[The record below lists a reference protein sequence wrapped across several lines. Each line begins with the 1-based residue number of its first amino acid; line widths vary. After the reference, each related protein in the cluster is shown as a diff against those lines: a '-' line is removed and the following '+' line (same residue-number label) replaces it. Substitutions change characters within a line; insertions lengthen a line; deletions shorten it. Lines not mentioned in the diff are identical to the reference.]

1 MPRARGV
8 GGTRAVPDWLRKR
21 GYLIAVAGF
30 FGIAGARLAGL
41 DRNGAAMGTVLVAVV
56 VTAVMGG
63 LVFKGNSGWCSS
75 ICALLLLQ
83 RGYGQT
89 PFVTVPNSHCT
100 SCVGC
105 AKNCYDFKPRAA
117 WQADI
122 ADPDEGWRG
131 PAQAVRRCAAGFRD
145 RLLHSPVA
153 DERRGDTAVC
163 GARAGD
169 VGQRWFVLRDRCH
182 VAPKPVDADGGV
194 RSGGAQRVL
203 LVRGTSARRCAH
215 GAHRRQR
222 GVAALGSSRSRSR
235 S

>member
-1 MPRARGV
+1 MAASNQMPRARGV

-63 LVFKGNSGWCSS
+63 LVFKGNSGCS
-75 ICALLLLQ
+75 ICPLLPLQ
-83 RGYGQT
+83 RVYGQT

-117 WQADI
+117 WQADM
-122 ADPDEGWRG
+122 ADPDKGWRG
-131 PAQAVRRCAAGFRD
+131 PRKLF
-145 RLLHSPVA
+145 
-153 DERRGDTAVC
+153 
-163 GARAGD
+163 
-169 VGQRWFVLRDRCH
+169 
-182 VAPKPVDADGGV
+182 
-194 RSGGAQRVL
+194 
-203 LVRGTSARRCAH
+203 
-215 GAHRRQR
+215 
-222 GVAALGSSRSRSR
+222 VAALPGFVIASLFSSRRR
-235 S
+235 TAR

>member
-1 MPRARGV
+1 MAASNQMPRARGV

-21 GYLIAVAGF
+21 GLLIAVAGF

-75 ICALLLLQ
+75 ICPLLPLK
-83 RGYGQT
+83 RVYGQT

-117 WQADI
+117 WQADM
-122 ADPDEGWRG
+122 ADPDKGWRG
-131 PAQAVRRCAAGFRD
+131 PRKLF
-145 RLLHSPVA
+145 
-153 DERRGDTAVC
+153 
-163 GARAGD
+163 
-169 VGQRWFVLRDRCH
+169 
-182 VAPKPVDADGGV
+182 
-194 RSGGAQRVL
+194 
-203 LVRGTSARRCAH
+203 
-215 GAHRRQR
+215 
-222 GVAALGSSRSRSR
+222 VAALPGFVVGFFVLKGHANIVVTQQFALLALAMLIS
-235 S
+235 

>member
-1 MPRARGV
+1 MAARNQMPRARGV

-21 GYLIAVAGF
+21 GLLIAVAGF

-75 ICALLLLQ
+75 ICPLLPLQ
-83 RGYGQT
+83 RVYGQT

-117 WQADI
+117 WQADM
-122 ADPDEGWRG
+122 ADPDKGGGDR
-131 PAQAVRRCAAGFRD
+131 ASCSSLRC
-145 RLLHSPVA
+145 
-153 DERRGDTAVC
+153 
-163 GARAGD
+163 
-169 VGQRWFVLRDRCH
+169 
-182 VAPKPVDADGGV
+182 
-194 RSGGAQRVL
+194 RV
-203 LVRGTSARRCAH
+203 S
-215 GAHRRQR
+215 
-222 GVAALGSSRSRSR
+222 
-235 S
+235 